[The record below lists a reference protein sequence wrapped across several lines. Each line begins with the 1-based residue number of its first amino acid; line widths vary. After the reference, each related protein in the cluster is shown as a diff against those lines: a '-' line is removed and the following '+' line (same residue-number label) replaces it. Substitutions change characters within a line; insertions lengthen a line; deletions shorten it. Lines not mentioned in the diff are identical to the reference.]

1 MENRST
7 KLLTSLNTYYT
18 SDHALQVL
26 LNVTTETDSMKDK
39 KISLRLIDWLV
50 TNYSKSEHIVYN
62 VNDTMFN
69 MHISYKNMLKAYS
82 KRMFDPFKRHGRI
95 YIECPR
101 LPCGKLETTVAQ
113 MMFFKWAIDHKV
125 IDYAIENRNAIKRH
139 MEDSTEHRKVKH
151 IIKRSEL
158 SKGSRSAH
166 IYNVKLT
173 VSFK

>member
-7 KLLTSLNTYYT
+7 KLLTSLNTYYS
-18 SDHALQVL
+18 SDCALQKL
-26 LNVTTETDSMKDK
+26 LSVTSETESGVSS

-50 TNYSKSEHIVYN
+50 TNFSKCEHVVYDVDN
-62 VNDTMFN
+62 KMFN

-82 KRMFDPFKRHGRI
+82 KRMFDPFKRHDRI

-101 LPCGKLETTVAQ
+101 LPSGKLETTVAQ
-113 MMFFKWAIDHKV
+113 MMFFKWAIDHNV
-125 IDYAIENRNAIKRH
+125 LAYAIEHKEAIKRH
-139 MEDSTEHRKVKH
+139 MEASTEQRKVKH
-151 IIKRSEL
+151 IVKRSEL